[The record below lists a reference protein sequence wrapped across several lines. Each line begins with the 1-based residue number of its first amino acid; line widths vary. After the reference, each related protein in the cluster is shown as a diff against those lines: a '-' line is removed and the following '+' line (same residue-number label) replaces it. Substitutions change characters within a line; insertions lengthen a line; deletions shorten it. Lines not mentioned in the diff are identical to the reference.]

1 MYSLAPTPRQTRS
14 PVPMDNPTPMEID
27 ITQRRGSLSNE
38 EKQRRRANR
47 LCLYCGGPRHIA
59 IHCSRRPRRQVNQIH
74 YDNKNES
81 NNLEVVSESN
91 IMNNPPLSNK
101 FEVLSQLEE
110 ESNE

>member
-1 MYSLAPTPRQTRS
+1 MS
-14 PVPMDNPTPMEID
+14 
-27 ITQRRGSLSNE
+27 G
-38 EKQRRRANR
+38 K
-47 LCLYCGGPRHIA
+47 H
-59 IHCSRRPRRQVNQIH
+59 IH

-81 NNLEVVSESN
+81 NILEALSDFN